1 MNRFFTY
8 FFFQPIPLPLPMCG
22 SLLSYLTK
30 ICSYLYI
37 KPKLTSWKDL
47 RKKGLYFYNDFID
60 SLGNFIQGILIIFTP
75 LPIPFRVYHLP
86 THPTLF
92 LYLSPFSKFQNGFV
106 IVVLFLY
113 YLSLFCVYEYFIC
126 MYVCVPCSCSA
137 HGGQKRTSEPLGA
150 RAKNGR

>member
-92 LYLSPFSKFQNGFV
+92 LS
-106 IVVLFLY
+106 
-113 YLSLFCVYEYFIC
+113 LSLSLPQIPKRFCCCCFIFILFIFILC
-126 MYVCVPCSCSA
+126 I
-137 HGGQKRTSEPLGA
+137 
-150 RAKNGR
+150 